1 MCILFEK
8 AIEYEN
14 LFSNIEN
21 IFDKYTEKE
30 ANIENEDEY
39 EEEYKV
45 SISYLN
51 YHINIVIS
59 ILVIKKKSFFRQN
72 LPEETNHK
80 SRIKKRV
87 KIIDITVFRK

>member
-30 ANIENEDEY
+30 ANIENEDED

-45 SISYLN
+45 RSSYLN

-59 ILVIKKKSFFRQN
+59 IFI
-72 LPEETNHK
+72 
-80 SRIKKRV
+80 IKKRV
-87 KIIDITVFRK
+87 FLDKICQKKEQTTRVE

>member
-30 ANIENEDEY
+30 ANIENEDED

-45 SISYLN
+45 RSSYLN

-59 ILVIKKKSFFRQN
+59 IIYYLKKSFFRQN
-72 LPEETNHK
+72 LPKEGTDNK

-87 KIIDITVFRK
+87 KIIDIT